1 MKASSMKVLI
11 MEYKQKK
18 GSNQYIS
25 YDFVYKFY
33 NYSTRREYK
42 LEVYIKAKCIDEAE
56 KTFWRK
62 MNGRDVKIVSI
73 SYVELG
79 YRKLYENKNGAML
92 HCISEVVKRYLYTED
107 GRRLE

>member
-1 MKASSMKVLI
+1 

-56 KTFWRK
+56 NAFWKK
-62 MNGRDVKIVSI
+62 MNGRDVKIVSV
-73 SYVELG
+73 SYVDIG
-79 YRKLYENKNGAML
+79 YKGLYKNKNGAML
-92 HCISEVVKRYLYTED
+92 HCVTEVVKRYLYTED
-107 GRRLE
+107 GRRLS